1 MGSIGKLAIGS
12 KNDFTVISLPTGIH
26 WQPNSSCRF
35 NSLCIAQKMR
45 VAQVRPMSPILLFSE
60 ITWEC
65 LLFLPKCLIPPKVFK
80 TSPLCCVLVSKTVI
94 SSYWINKPQR
104 PSTISLIFFFTAVFC
119 SLMTLIQIT
128 QTVLTYLQRSQLVLG
143 NPSLCVIFEYLTAAS
158 LFFGCIHWCPSV
170 LSQRYKILERF
181 QQVSVFTGVL
191 RERLM
196 VTADYD
202 AERRGSVCAREC
214 DPLCSSVW
222 STIYV
227 HHCINYVLKTK
238 YI

>member
-1 MGSIGKLAIGS
+1 MHSS
-12 KNDFTVISLPTGIH
+12 KNALSTGSSDVTDPAVFWNHVRMSAIPTKMF
-26 WQPNSSCRF
+26 NSSKSF
-35 NSLCIAQKMR
+35 QNISAVLCFGIKDGHSR
-45 VAQVRPMSPILLFSE
+45 
-60 ITWEC
+60 
-65 LLFLPKCLIPPKVFK
+65 
-80 TSPLCCVLVSKTVI
+80 
-94 SSYWINKPQR
+94 YWINKPR
-104 PSTISLIFFFTAVFC
+104 RTSLNNFTYRFFFSVFC

-227 HHCINYVLKTK
+227 HHCINYVLKAK

>member
-1 MGSIGKLAIGS
+1 M
-12 KNDFTVISLPTGIH
+12 
-26 WQPNSSCRF
+26 
-35 NSLCIAQKMR
+35 
-45 VAQVRPMSPILLFSE
+45 
-60 ITWEC
+60 
-65 LLFLPKCLIPPKVFK
+65 
-80 TSPLCCVLVSKTVI
+80 
-94 SSYWINKPQR
+94 
-104 PSTISLIFFFTAVFC
+104 FC

-202 AERRGSVCAREC
+202 AEKGGEACVRASATHCVAVFGALYTCTTASIMFWKQSIFREMSQNGAWRNRKKKASFLIERKSRC
-214 DPLCSSVW
+214 
-222 STIYV
+222 YF
-227 HHCINYVLKTK
+227 H
-238 YI
+238 